1 MWLIKEKLIISIRN
15 FSNYYQVPT
24 WPVFAETVTIFISY
38 HSTVVYSLIYLYR
51 ELFERAIHLKLS
63 SKRMKFFFKRYL
75 TFEEQYGNEATV
87 LAVKEKAL
95 SYVKSVT

>member
-1 MWLIKEKLIISIRN
+1 MSGQITNHFCRILLWFY
-15 FSNYYQVPT
+15 FSC
-24 WPVFAETVTIFISY
+24 
-38 HSTVVYSLIYLYR
+38 R
-51 ELFERAIHLKLS
+51 ELFERGIHLKLS

>member
-1 MWLIKEKLIISIRN
+1 MS
-15 FSNYYQVPT
+15 
-24 WPVFAETVTIFISY
+24 VFFD
-38 HSTVVYSLIYLYR
+38 R

-63 SKRMKFFFKRYL
+63 NKRMKFFFKRYL

-95 SYVKSVT
+95 NYVKSVT

>member
-1 MWLIKEKLIISIRN
+1 MQGNMITSCYIFLIN
-15 FSNYYQVPT
+15 
-24 WPVFAETVTIFISY
+24 
-38 HSTVVYSLIYLYR
+38 R

-95 SYVKSVT
+95 AYVKSVT

>member
-1 MWLIKEKLIISIRN
+1 MGLGHPQNLIILNIL
-15 FSNYYQVPT
+15 YIT
-24 WPVFAETVTIFISY
+24 
-38 HSTVVYSLIYLYR
+38 STALYIVSCR

-75 TFEEQYGNEATV
+75 SFEEQYGNEATV

>member
-1 MWLIKEKLIISIRN
+1 M
-15 FSNYYQVPT
+15 T
-24 WPVFAETVTIFISY
+24 
-38 HSTVVYSLIYLYR
+38 SLIRPPHYSSFGLIPKVSLVFDFFYVCCNNFYR

-75 TFEEQYGNEATV
+75 NFEEQYGNEATV

-95 SYVKSVT
+95 TYVKSVT

>member
-1 MWLIKEKLIISIRN
+1 MQKFLLTNMITYKFLIN
-15 FSNYYQVPT
+15 
-24 WPVFAETVTIFISY
+24 
-38 HSTVVYSLIYLYR
+38 R
-51 ELFERAIHLKLS
+51 ELFERAVHLKLF

-95 SYVKSVT
+95 AYVKSVT